1 MAQLD
6 NAADS
11 DSEDRG
17 FESLR
22 AGQEISRLTG
32 AGDFFLKRRDSKDER
47 DRATVRWTVATASDQ
62 APAGARIAIPSSG
75 PRNFS
80 PHRGG
85 GFLFKTKGFEGRAG
99 QSNSPVDSCDRERP
113 SARRRANR
121 NPFERAKK
129 FLVSSRR
136 GISFLRRDSKDERH
150 RATVRWTVATA
161 SDQAPA
167 GARIESLRAGQESRS
182 L

>member
-22 AGQEISRLTG
+22 AGQEISRLTE

-75 PRNFS
+75 PKIPFTLVD
-80 PHRGG
+80 GIL
-85 GFLFKTKGFEGRAG
+85 LFTSYLFTLT
-99 QSNSPVDSCDRERP
+99 SNKV
-113 SARRRANR
+113 
-121 NPFERAKK
+121 
-129 FLVSSRR
+129 
-136 GISFLRRDSKDERH
+136 
-150 RATVRWTVATA
+150 
-161 SDQAPA
+161 
-167 GARIESLRAGQESRS
+167 
-182 L
+182 

>member
-22 AGQEISRLTG
+22 AGQEISRLIETG
-32 AGDFFLKRRDSKDER
+32 NFF
-47 DRATVRWTVATASDQ
+47 
-62 APAGARIAIPSSG
+62 
-75 PRNFS
+75 
-80 PHRGG
+80 
-85 GFLFKTKGFEGRAG
+85 FKKGFEGRAG
-99 QSNSPVDSCDRERP
+99 QSNSPVDCCDRERP

-136 GISFLRRDSKDERH
+136 GISFLRRDSKDERSKKALH
-150 RATVRWTVATA
+150 RKCFFNEIH
-161 SDQAPA
+161 PL
-167 GARIESLRAGQESRS
+167 GG
-182 L
+182 

>member
-22 AGQEISRLTG
+22 AGQEISRLTE

-47 DRATVRWTVATASDQ
+47 DRATVRWTD
-62 APAGARIAIPSSG
+62 
-75 PRNFS
+75 
-80 PHRGG
+80 
-85 GFLFKTKGFEGRAG
+85 
-99 QSNSPVDSCDRERP
+99 
-113 SARRRANR
+113 
-121 NPFERAKK
+121 
-129 FLVSSRR
+129 
-136 GISFLRRDSKDERH
+136 
-150 RATVRWTVATA
+150 ATA

-167 GARIESLRAGQESRS
+167 GARIESCLGRQRKALAFAGAFLLFLNST
-182 L
+182 

>member
-22 AGQEISRLTG
+22 AGQEISRLIETG
-32 AGDFFLKRRDSKDER
+32 NFF
-47 DRATVRWTVATASDQ
+47 
-62 APAGARIAIPSSG
+62 
-75 PRNFS
+75 
-80 PHRGG
+80 
-85 GFLFKTKGFEGRAG
+85 FKKGFEGRAG
-99 QSNSPVDSCDRERP
+99 QSNSPVDCCDRERP
-113 SARRRANR
+113 SALRRANR

-136 GISFLRRDSKDERH
+136 GISFLRRDSKDERD

-161 SDQAPA
+161 SDQAPS
-167 GARIESLRAGQESRS
+167 GARIAIPSSGPRNFSSHRGGEFLFKTKGFEGRAVEKSTSSEVLFQRNPPFGWVKYCFAM
-182 L
+182 

>member
-22 AGQEISRLTG
+22 AGQEISRLTE
-32 AGDFFLKRRDSKDER
+32 AGNFFLKRRDSKDER

-85 GFLFKTKGFEGRAG
+85 GFLFKTKGFEGRAVEK
-99 QSNSPVDSCDRERP
+99 STSEEVLFSLKRT
-113 SARRRANR
+113 
-121 NPFERAKK
+121 
-129 FLVSSRR
+129 
-136 GISFLRRDSKDERH
+136 LRRMKNEAGLRPMKRGCAARKD
-150 RATVRWTVATA
+150 
-161 SDQAPA
+161 A
-167 GARIESLRAGQESRS
+167 GASLHASAASASQKPSGFCFTFAAGKRFIAV
-182 L
+182 